1 MLNILNV
8 KMTYC
13 ERINMH
19 LNLGQRCVRR
29 VWAVSKLHTRPVE
42 HKILFPFHIYPP
54 PLPLPFP
61 HPRLWHL
68 FFSFLLTDI
77 RVLKA
82 HQCLFT
88 KHHGCI
94 FCILLIFF
102 FLLLCF
108 AKSVFC
114 ASRMMLFVTVCSF
127 ARVATKVFFLIIIKK
142 NKKQGRLFVPWLM
155 CPIIGVVCP
164 LVFSVRLFPFPTFL
178 PSQNFVVLDRTCLR
192 WCVF

>member
-54 PLPLPFP
+54 PPLPFP
-61 HPRLWHL
+61 HPRLCHL

-102 FLLLCF
+102 FSSSLFCQICVLC
-108 AKSVFC
+108 
-114 ASRMMLFVTVCSF
+114 VTDD
-127 ARVATKVFFLIIIKK
+127 
-142 NKKQGRLFVPWLM
+142 
-155 CPIIGVVCP
+155 VVCD
-164 LVFSVRLFPFPTFL
+164 SVQLCSSRHKGFLF
-178 PSQNFVVLDRTCLR
+178 NYY
-192 WCVF
+192 

>member
-54 PLPLPFP
+54 PSSLSPSPSLTPF
-61 HPRLWHL
+61 L
-68 FFSFLLTDI
+68 FFPLDWHSSPQSTSMF
-77 RVLKA
+77 VYKA
-82 HQCLFT
+82 SWMY
-88 KHHGCI
+88 
-94 FCILLIFF
+94 ILYIVDFF